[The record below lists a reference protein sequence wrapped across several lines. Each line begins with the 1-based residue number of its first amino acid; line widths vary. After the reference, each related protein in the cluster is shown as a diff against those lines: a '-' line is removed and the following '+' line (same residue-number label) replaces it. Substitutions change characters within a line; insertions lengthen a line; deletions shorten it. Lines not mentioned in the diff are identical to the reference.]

1 MQPGVNVS
9 QRFRDLAKKVSY
21 IILLILISLAS
32 NLMES
37 VTCSRRWNILGSD
50 WREDDWRLEKKVA
63 VMIMIMVRES
73 V

>member
-1 MQPGVNVS
+1 MHPGINVS

-21 IILLILISLAS
+21 IILLILISLSS

-50 WREDDWRLEKKVA
+50 WREDWRLEKEVA
-63 VMIMIMVRES
+63 VMIMVRES
-73 V
+73 RH

>member
-21 IILLILISLAS
+21 IILLILISLSS

-50 WREDDWRLEKKVA
+50 WRQDWRLEKEVA
-63 VMIMIMVRES
+63 VMIMVRES
-73 V
+73 RH

>member
-1 MQPGVNVS
+1 MQPGVNIL

-21 IILLILISLAS
+21 IILLILISLSS

-50 WREDDWRLEKKVA
+50 WRQDWRLEKEVA
-63 VMIMIMVRES
+63 VMIMIMVPES

>member
-50 WREDDWRLEKKVA
+50 WRQDWRLEKEVA
-63 VMIMIMVRES
+63 VMIMVRES
-73 V
+73 RH

>member
-1 MQPGVNVS
+1 MQPGVNIL

-21 IILLILISLAS
+21 IILLILISLSS

-50 WREDDWRLEKKVA
+50 WRQDWRLEKEVA
-63 VMIMIMVRES
+63 VMIMVRES
-73 V
+73 RH